1 MGGGTWKQ
9 CWIPKVKISLFLLSK
24 LDQRWLFPVWNSLK
38 PFQSVY
44 LSSSLANEPVAK
56 RGEEGV
62 GKQRMSEG
70 VTAVLRMGGCCS
82 GCWFSVWLLCWEMER
97 TGLEE
102 GRLLLAWSHAT
113 NLDQLIYR
121 LNGLL
126 TPLPFLYSW
135 ARVCVWGTISPGN
148 PGPAPAFVA
157 GEPSALRPS
166 LSISAPSLQSSVC
179 WLAGRNELERQ
190 RYPWSRTLFIAP
202 INFGIT
208 MLTHDARAAMSCIY
222 YNFGLLI
229 TSCWHHYIT
238 EPPVVTA
245 LILEP
250 AYFRSHFERDLL

>member
-1 MGGGTWKQ
+1 MLKSRDFSSPNWINGDFSQLEIPLNHFRQFTSAPLWQTNLRPNEERRGWGSKGWLKGWRQ
-9 CWIPKVKISLFLLSK
+9 CCGWGVVVVDTLFVFGLN
-24 LDQRWLFPVWNSLK
+24 Q
-38 PFQSVY
+38 Q
-44 LSSSLANEPVAK
+44 
-56 RGEEGV
+56 
-62 GKQRMSEG
+62 
-70 VTAVLRMGGCCS
+70 
-82 GCWFSVWLLCWEMER
+82 WLLCWEMEQ
-97 TGLEE
+97 TGFKE
-102 GRLLLAWSHAT
+102 GRLPVAWSHVT

-126 TPLPFLYSW
+126 TTLPSLYSW

-179 WLAGRNELERQ
+179 WLAGRNELGRQ
-190 RYPWSRTLFIAP
+190 RYPWSRSCFITP

-208 MLTHDARAAMSCIY
+208 TLTHDARAAMSCIY
-222 YNFGLLI
+222 YSFGLLI
-229 TSCWHHYIT
+229 TSCWHHYIK